1 MSKCFLTDKEGNVVN
16 ITVDGNNYDILEDYA
31 DEKTM
36 KQLKTEIRVKI
47 ENDKNKQSLI
57 LSKLDDMAAEMG
69 MSKDE
74 LIMVMGGV
82 KPKDVES
89 EPEPESEPKKVAK
102 REDDGLQFRDVEE
115 SGLKSE
121 IKANVVSGDGVS
133 AGGSAYSTVKDKDGK
148 LVTESDKKIA
158 KIDDGHIVEKSNMGT
173 THMSIVVN
181 SSKDINDIITATDDE
196 HNLIR
201 SNITGRSNKARD
213 CPMCRGTGITMK
225 QTCPKCK
232 GSGFIIL

>member
-1 MSKCFLTDKEGNVVN
+1 MSKCFLTGKEGDVVS

-36 KQLKTEIRVKI
+36 KQLKEEIRQKVESEK
-47 ENDKNKQSLI
+47 DKQSLI

-74 LIMVMGGV
+74 LIMVMGGG
-82 KPKDVES
+82 KPKE
-89 EPEPESEPKKVAK
+89 ELKEEPKSQPNQKPK
-102 REDDGLQFRDVEE
+102 NDDGLQFREVEDT
-115 SGLKSE
+115 GLKSE
-121 IKANVVSGDGVS
+121 IKVNIVAGDGVS
-133 AGGSAYSTVKDKDGK
+133 AGGSAYSTVKDGDGK

-213 CPMCRGTGITMK
+213 CPMCRATGITMK